1 MLFCVPVADLK
12 FTRLQPLPGAI
23 NSGAATELTLP
34 LFQETPMHNLPAGQY
49 CQTCH
54 EGEGKLL

>member
-1 MLFCVPVADLK
+1 MADLK
-12 FTRLQPLPGAI
+12 FTRLQALPGAI

-34 LFQETPMHNLPAGQY
+34 LFQQTAKHNLPAGQY

-54 EGEGKLL
+54 EGAGK